1 MNAFSNIFL
10 RIFPVISVVFLLL
23 AGGFWLSREPAPVA
37 TSMLVSQ
44 VADVTLPDDLD
55 ITIPEGFVPSPYLSE
70 TQQQAFNAPED
81 VLEDD
86 TDYAALMITNKGS
99 MLIDLFE
106 AQTPETVNSF
116 VFLGRNQYYDGIVF
130 HRVLEDFM
138 AQTGD
143 PTGTGT
149 GGPGYEFD
157 DEIVEG
163 LSHDG
168 KGILS
173 MANSGP
179 GTNGSQF
186 FLTFVETPWLDG
198 RHTVFGEVIEGEAVL
213 DDIQRIDPNQPS
225 AIVAPTDTL
234 ADLAE
239 QGVELAGEP
248 DQTVEAYLE
257 GSLGAVPDIGQ
268 TFDVDGITG
277 VAGRIGEDPA
287 YGFYAQPDFIE
298 ALYILE
304 RPASN

>member
-10 RIFPVISVVFLLL
+10 RIFPVVSVVFLLL

-44 VADVTLPDDLD
+44 VADVTLPDGLD
-55 ITIPEGFVPSPYLSE
+55 VTIPEGFVPSAYLSE
-70 TQQQAFNAPED
+70 TQQQAFDAPED
-81 VLEDD
+81 VLVEG
-86 TDYAALMITNKGS
+86 TDYVALMITNKGS

-106 AQTPETVNSF
+106 EQTPETVNSF

-168 KGILS
+168 KGVLS

-225 AIVAPTDTL
+225 AIVSPTDTL

-257 GSLGAVPDIGQ
+257 TSLGAAPDIGQ
-268 TFDVDGITG
+268 TFDIDGITG
-277 VAGRIGEDPA
+277 VAGRIGEDAA
-287 YGFYAQPDFIE
+287 YGFYGQPDFIE